1 MMEENTVHKRN
12 GKRID
17 IGAPIK
23 GSMMHFNS
31 GNRQMKGSCFFF
43 QINSF
48 HVKVLIDHYY
58 TV

>member
-31 GNRQMKGSCFFF
+31 GNRQMKGLFFLDF
-43 QINSF
+43 QIRVF
-48 HVKVLIDHYY
+48 CRPKIRLQK
-58 TV
+58 